1 MSQDLTYIR
10 NSLKG
15 YTEVNSVYDI
25 SKNDKIKYITIN
37 ENDNEEYFHDG
48 GIYLGM
54 GDNFILIRENNGR
67 PKNIPLNIVDKDGSI
82 LYNTRIFISS
92 NEEETKNSYLE
103 YEKIIQNQQ
112 NIIEKLSIQNKKY
125 KDIIDKLHDKNINY
139 ESTLKRLINKN

>member
-1 MSQDLTYIR
+1 MSQDLKYIR
-10 NSLKG
+10 SSLKG

-25 SKNDKIKYITIN
+25 SKNDKVKYITIN
-37 ENDNEEYFHDG
+37 ETDNEEYFHDG

-67 PKNIPLNIVDKDGSI
+67 PKSVPLNIVDKDGSI
-82 LYNTRIFISS
+82 LYNTRVFVSS
-92 NEEETKNSYLE
+92 NEGESNNSYLE

-125 KDIIDKLHDKNINY
+125 KDIIDILHDKNINY